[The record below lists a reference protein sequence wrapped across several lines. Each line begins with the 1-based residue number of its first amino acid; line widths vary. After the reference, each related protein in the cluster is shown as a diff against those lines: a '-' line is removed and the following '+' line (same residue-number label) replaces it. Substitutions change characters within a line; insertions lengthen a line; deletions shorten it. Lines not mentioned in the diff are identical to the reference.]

1 MVKLTAVGLRN
12 YIDKTRARR
21 DAREQAIMDIYAKHG
36 GAGLSKIFP
45 MGGGSISNR
54 QSTSSKSKTDDITQ
68 TSISP
73 VIGESD
79 NAYTFPMSADESNY
93 MKTLKRDY
101 GLDDETA
108 ARFIANGDP
117 TVFKRL
123 YKKVIDAQKFYQE
136 QDKPFAKSPVS
147 EKFIGE
153 IIAGSVDQ
161 AASPSGRI
169 DINKVESYIGREL
182 DGLYK
187 SILEQQEMPRGQ
199 ILLGD
204 KFLGEDF
211 TQTEVGNFIN
221 SATATTA
228 LLASRQSNLLSD
240 KIKTFNDIVDGYVV
254 DPTGERTKTTPRNL
268 TEAEKIERDF
278 YINYQQQLD
287 SAVEAFENNQNPL
300 ELFEIY
306 GAKGLEEF
314 ARVNPKL
321 LRDPR
326 VNQYLEEA
334 RARDYIL
341 TPAIPGRPTELVP
354 YSAELHKQLLSA
366 GPSAYSFLY
375 QLLYIDNIFT
385 VGDKIAVYSGD
396 LESPNIIHAYD
407 LTTTMS
413 K

>member
-36 GAGLSKIFP
+36 PAGLGKIFP
-45 MGGGSISNR
+45 MGIGSTNSKR
-54 QSTSSKSKTDDITQ
+54 YTSTGPKTDDITQ
-68 TSISP
+68 TSLSP
-73 VIGESD
+73 VIGESES
-79 NAYTFPMSADESNY
+79 AYTFPMSAEESNY
-93 MKTLKRDY
+93 MKTLQKDY
-101 GLDDETA
+101 GLDDDTA
-108 ARFIANGDP
+108 ARFMANGDP

-123 YKKVIDAQKFYQE
+123 YEKVNEAQKFYQE
-136 QDKPFAKSPVS
+136 QDKPFANSPVS

-153 IIAGSVDQ
+153 IISGSVDQ

-187 SILEQQEMPRGQ
+187 SILQQQEMPRGQ
-199 ILLGD
+199 VLLGD
-204 KFLGEDF
+204 RFLGEDF
-211 TQTEVGNFIN
+211 TQTEVTNFVN
-221 SATATTA
+221 SATSSTA
-228 LLASRQSNLLSD
+228 LLAGRQINVLSD
-240 KIKTFNDIVDGYVV
+240 KIKSLNDIKEGYIV
-254 DPTGERTKTTPRNL
+254 DPTGKRTKTTPRNL
-268 TEAEKIERDF
+268 TEAEVIERDF
-278 YINYQQQLD
+278 YINYQQQLN
-287 SAVEAFENNQNPL
+287 SAREAFEDNQNPL

-314 ARVNPKL
+314 AKVNPKL
-321 LRDPR
+321 LRDPL

-334 RARDYIL
+334 KAREYIL

-354 YSAELHKQLLSA
+354 YTTDSHRQRLAA

-385 VGDKIAVYSGD
+385 VGDKVAVYDGSLD
-396 LESPNIIHAYD
+396 SPNIIHTYD
-407 LTTTMS
+407 LTSTKS
-413 K
+413 Q